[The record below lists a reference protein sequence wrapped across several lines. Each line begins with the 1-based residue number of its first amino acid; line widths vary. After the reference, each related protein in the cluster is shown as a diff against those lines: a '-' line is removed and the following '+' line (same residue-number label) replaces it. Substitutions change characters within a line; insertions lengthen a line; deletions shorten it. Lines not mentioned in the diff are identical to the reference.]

1 MSATDTTAVPE
12 VGPQSV
18 SLPAGLREQV
28 EEARARWQA
37 EDRMARLWARDA
49 GLWTGADEGRWL
61 DWLSAVDD
69 ALAHMGE
76 LQRVCHWVEG
86 RNIARAVLL
95 GMGGSSLAPEVLRLT
110 FGPQP
115 QHPDWIILDS
125 TDPAQIRAVA
135 SRLDYARTVFLVAS
149 KSGTTLEPNI
159 LMDYFFQQA
168 SRVLGGKRAA
178 EHFGAVTDPGSHLE
192 RLAVERGFRAVFH
205 GRPGIGGRYS
215 ALSPF
220 GLVPAAAMGLD
231 VERLL
236 RRARA
241 MVAACGPEAP
251 AQANPGLELG
261 LVLGEAARAGHDK
274 LTVFCSPGLRSLGAW
289 LEQLIAESTGKAGR
303 AIIPVD
309 GERPADPERYGED
322 RLFVHV
328 RLAGD
333 ADADQAQA
341 VRALEEAGRPV
352 VRIEVADRYDIGQ
365 EFFRWEMA
373 TAVAGSIMGINP
385 FDQPD
390 VEAAKVEARKL
401 TEAYEA
407 TGTLPAA
414 EPLATGD
421 GLALF
426 TDRRNAEALDR
437 AAGQGT
443 GVAGLVAAHLARL
456 SPGDYFALLAYLN
469 RLDPVCEEHLQA
481 IRHAVRDACGVA
493 TCLGWGPR
501 FLHSTGQAYKGGPGT
516 GVFLQVTAD
525 AVDDIP
531 VPGRRY
537 TFGVVEAAQ
546 AQGDFQVLLQ
556 RGRRALRVHLG
567 ADIHAGLGRLR
578 GIIEEQLASYVRR

>member
-1 MSATDTTAVPE
+1 MSATETTAVPD
-12 VGPQSV
+12 VGLQSM
-18 SLPAGLREQV
+18 SLPAGLRERV

-49 GLWTGADEGRWL
+49 GLWTGGDEGRWL
-61 DWLSAVDD
+61 DWLGAVDD
-69 ALAHMGE
+69 ALADMGE
-76 LQRVCHWVEG
+76 FKRVYHWVEG
-86 RNIARAVLL
+86 RYFTHGVLL

-115 QHPDWIILDS
+115 EHPDWIILDS
-125 TDPAQIRAVA
+125 TDPAQIRTVA

-168 SRVLGGKRAA
+168 GRVLGDKRAA
-178 EHFGAVTDPGSHLE
+178 EHFGAVTDPGSRLE
-192 RLAVERGFRAVFH
+192 RVAAERGFRAVFH

-241 MVAACGPEAP
+241 MVTACGPDAP
-251 AQANPGLELG
+251 AETNPGLALG
-261 LVLGEAARAGHDK
+261 LVLGEAARAGRDK

-289 LEQLIAESTGKAGR
+289 LEQLIAESTGKQGR

-309 GERPADPERYGED
+309 GEHPADPDEYGQD

-333 ADADQAQA
+333 DDADQAHA
-341 VRALEEAGRPV
+341 VRALEAAGHPV
-352 VRIEVADRYDIGQ
+352 VRIEVADRHDIGQ

-373 TAVAGSIMGINP
+373 TAVAGSVMGINP

-407 TGTLPAA
+407 TGTLPAE
-414 EPLATGD
+414 EPVATGD
-421 GLALF
+421 GLVLYTDAANAAVLAAATGGSRDPGALL
-426 TDRRNAEALDR
+426 R
-437 AAGQGT
+437 
-443 GVAGLVAAHLARL
+443 AHLERAGR
-456 SPGDYFALLAYLN
+456 GDYFALLAYLN
-469 RLDPVCEEHLQA
+469 RLDPVHEEHLQA
-481 IRHAVRDACGVA
+481 IRHAVRDARGVA

-501 FLHSTGQAYKGGPGT
+501 FLHSTGQAYKGGPDT
-516 GVFLQVTAD
+516 GVFLEITAD
-525 AVDDIP
+525 PADDIE
-531 VPGRRY
+531 VPGKKY

-546 AQGDFQVLLQ
+546 AQGDFRVLLA

-567 ADIHAGLGRLR
+567 PDTHAGLGRLR
-578 GIIEEQLASYVRR
+578 GIIEEQLAS